1 MSILGSF
8 FNRGFMASQC
18 KTLLKLTIPRIKL
31 LRNRREIQLKQMR
44 RNIAKLLETGQEAT
58 ARIRVEHIIREEN
71 MIAAQEIIELFC
83 ELIVVRLPIIE
94 SQRECPLDLKEAISS
109 ICFTAPR
116 CADLPELLQVQLLFA
131 SKYGKEFVSAATELM
146 PDCGVNRQLVELL
159 SVHPPPPDKRLNLL
173 KEIAAEHEI
182 DWDPAA
188 SETELFKKQEDL
200 LNGPTQISSES
211 KLILPDEK
219 HNEESHSATKQPNQ
233 EKPDSETAPSQPN
246 QEHADSDSDTSEF
259 PNVTQV
265 PVLSNVNITTD
276 PEMATPPG
284 FPHHEIEY
292 HSSSHFG
299 VTEDVKQKQV
309 EERSVIYKDESQT
322 PGRTDN
328 KQFVPFTSPP
338 LASPESFSTRHSDSP
353 PSLEKKKSE
362 DDVDLQDVLDAAHA
376 AAETAE
382 CAAAAARSAA
392 SLAEIHINEL
402 TKKSTEHKPDS
413 TSENPFYAGSSHQS
427 TTTERG
433 SFNEQNTATDY
444 GGNSMYE
451 PESRKDSNAAQ
462 SAASYEQAH
471 VIDLTKKNS
480 LCEPDD
486 TSENPFYT
494 GSYHQSATT
503 ERGHFNEQNTVG
515 DYDGNFMNKLE
526 SHHDYNAAQSAASL
540 EQVHIC
546 DLKKKN
552 SSCEPD
558 DTSENPFYTNSANR
572 STAEGGH
579 FAEKNT
585 AGDYDDY
592 HGTNEL
598 GTRQANSTPT
608 GLQSPSSPSYDTI
621 KEDSDSSLPN
631 YETLDDKSSTSF
643 RHRSLPSMEDD
654 LYSSYINLFTFPNS
668 NKGSQAGSDNHH
680 SYS

>member
-402 TKKSTEHKPDS
+402 TKKSTEHKPD
-413 TSENPFYAGSSHQS
+413 N
-427 TTTERG
+427 
-433 SFNEQNTATDY
+433 
-444 GGNSMYE
+444 
-451 PESRKDSNAAQ
+451 
-462 SAASYEQAH
+462 
-471 VIDLTKKNS
+471 
-480 LCEPDD
+480 D

>member
-1 MSILGSF
+1 
-8 FNRGFMASQC
+8 MASKC

-44 RNIAKLLETGQEAT
+44 RDIAKLLETGQEAT

-109 ICFTAPR
+109 ICFAAPR
-116 CADLPELLQVQLLFA
+116 CDDLPELLQVQLLFA

-159 SVHPPPPDKRLNLL
+159 SVHAPPPDKRLNLL

-233 EKPDSETAPSQPN
+233 EQPDSEIAPSQSN
-246 QEHADSDSDTSEF
+246 QEHTDSDSDTSEF
-259 PNVTQV
+259 PEVPQA
-265 PVLSNVNITTD
+265 PVLSNVNIATD

-284 FPHHEIEY
+284 FPHQEVEY

-299 VTEDVKQKQV
+299 VTEDVKQEQV

-322 PGRTDN
+322 SGRTDN
-328 KQFVPFTSPP
+328 KQFVPFISPP

-353 PSLEKKKSE
+353 PSLEKKSSE

-382 CAAAAARSAA
+382 VAAAAARSAA
-392 SLAEIHINEL
+392 SLAEIRINEL
-402 TKKSTEHKPDS
+402 TKKCTEHEPDS

-427 TTTERG
+427 ATIERG
-433 SFNEQNTATDY
+433 SFNEQNTASDY
-444 GGNSMYE
+444 GGNSTNE

-462 SAASYEQAH
+462 SAASFEQAH
-471 VIDLTKKNS
+471 LIDLTKKNS
-480 LCEPDD
+480 FCEPDD

-503 ERGHFNEQNTVG
+503 ESFNEQNTVS
-515 DYDGNFMNKLE
+515 DYGGNFMNELE
-526 SHHDYNAAQSAASL
+526 SHHDYNEAQSAASL
-540 EQVHIC
+540 EQVYIC

-552 SSCEPD
+552 SLREPD
-558 DTSENPFYTNSANR
+558 DTSENPFCTNSANR

-579 FAEKNT
+579 FGEKNT

-592 HGTNEL
+592 HRANEL
-598 GTRQANSTPT
+598 GTHQDKSASTRP
-608 GLQSPSSPSYDTI
+608 QSSSSPSYDTI
-621 KEDSDSSLPN
+621 KADFDSSLPN
-631 YETLDDKSSTSF
+631 FETLDDKSSTSF

-668 NKGSQAGSDNHH
+668 NKGSQTGSDNHH
-680 SYS
+680 SNS

>member
-1 MSILGSF
+1 
-8 FNRGFMASQC
+8 MASKC

-44 RNIAKLLETGQEAT
+44 RDIAKLLETGQEAT

-109 ICFTAPR
+109 ICFAAPR
-116 CADLPELLQVQLLFA
+116 CDDLPELLQVQLLFA

-159 SVHPPPPDKRLNLL
+159 SVHAPPPDKRLNLL

-233 EKPDSETAPSQPN
+233 EQPDSEIAPPNPTKNTLILILTHQNFLKFLKHQCSQ
-246 QEHADSDSDTSEF
+246 T
-259 PNVTQV
+259 
-265 PVLSNVNITTD
+265 
-276 PEMATPPG
+276 
-284 FPHHEIEY
+284 
-292 HSSSHFG
+292 HFG
-299 VTEDVKQKQV
+299 VTEDVKQEQV

-322 PGRTDN
+322 SGRTDN
-328 KQFVPFTSPP
+328 KQFVPFISPP

-353 PSLEKKKSE
+353 PSLEKKSSE

-382 CAAAAARSAA
+382 VAAAAARSAA
-392 SLAEIHINEL
+392 SLAEIRINEL
-402 TKKSTEHKPDS
+402 TKKCTEHEPDS

-427 TTTERG
+427 ATIERG
-433 SFNEQNTATDY
+433 SFNEQNTASDY
-444 GGNSMYE
+444 GGNSTNE

-462 SAASYEQAH
+462 SAASFEQAH
-471 VIDLTKKNS
+471 LIDLTKKNS
-480 LCEPDD
+480 FCEPDD

-503 ERGHFNEQNTVG
+503 ESFNEQNTVS
-515 DYDGNFMNKLE
+515 DYGGNFMNELE
-526 SHHDYNAAQSAASL
+526 SHHDYNEAQSAASL
-540 EQVHIC
+540 EQVYIC

-552 SSCEPD
+552 SLREPD
-558 DTSENPFYTNSANR
+558 DTSENPFCTNSANR

-579 FAEKNT
+579 FGEKNT

-592 HGTNEL
+592 HRANEL
-598 GTRQANSTPT
+598 GTHQDKSASTRP
-608 GLQSPSSPSYDTI
+608 QSSSSPSYDTI
-621 KEDSDSSLPN
+621 KADFDSSLPN
-631 YETLDDKSSTSF
+631 FETLDDKSSTSF

-668 NKGSQAGSDNHH
+668 NKGSQTGSDNHH
-680 SYS
+680 SNS